1 MQSILGKKFLI
12 PLIFPGLIWIV
23 YLVSALFN
31 LSFVTLGVLPREISG
46 LVGIFFSPLIH
57 ENFSHLFSNT
67 LPLIVL
73 GYGVFYFYP
82 HAAYKVILFIYLL
95 TGSLVWLF
103 ARTAY
108 HIGASGIVYGF
119 VAFIFFSGLFRRDNK
134 SISLALV
141 VIFLYGGLVW
151 GIFPGQ
157 ENISWESHAFG
168 ALSGI
173 ISAFIYRKIDPPKKY
188 DWEDEEDKVDPRSLE
203 VSYDP
208 EKNKFDL

>member
-1 MQSILGKKFLI
+1 MQNILRKKFLI
-12 PLIFPGLIWIV
+12 PLIFPIVIWIV
-23 YLVSALFN
+23 YLVSVLFN

-82 HAAYKVILFIYLL
+82 HAAYKVILLVYLL

-188 DWEDEEDKVDPRSLE
+188 DWEDEEDEVDPRTLE

>member
-1 MQSILGKKFLI
+1 MQNILKKNFLI
-12 PLIFPGLIWIV
+12 PLIFPLILWIV
-23 YLVSALFN
+23 HSVSIVFDI
-31 LSFVTLGVLPREISG
+31 SFVTLGILPREISG

-82 HAAYKVILFIYLL
+82 NAAYKVITFVYLI

-108 HIGASGIVYGF
+108 HIGASGIVYSF

-151 GIFPGQ
+151 GVFSGA

-173 ISAFIYRKIDPPKKY
+173 IAAFIYRKIDPPKKY
-188 DWEDEEDKVDPRSLE
+188 DWEDEEDKVDPRTLE

-208 EKNKFDL
+208 EKNEFDL